1 MWSISHVAEHA
12 GKRHYRFITVPSGEK
27 LTRQYIVLPD
37 RNDKSARAGEIV
49 FDAVISRKLTVFA
62 MSNDC

>member
-1 MWSISHVAEHA
+1 
-12 GKRHYRFITVPSGEK
+12 
-27 LTRQYIVLPD
+27 VLPE
-37 RNDKSARAGEIV
+37 RNDKSALAGEIV